1 VVSKPDFLERM
12 RAARAELNEAISG
25 LSDAHMSQDIIA
37 GEAWA
42 VRDILA
48 HIASWQIETLRS
60 IERTEH
66 GQDTGPLINESESE
80 WDARRVAE
88 RRQLPLVDVMQEF
101 HQAHDELL
109 AALDRWPSDTV
120 PLGPALVA
128 HRPRSRTPGRHQRI
142 PPASESGGKPVG
154 IVSHNPCACAQE
166 PLCT

>member
-1 VVSKPDFLERM
+1 M

-48 HIASWQIETLRS
+48 HIAAWQIETLRS

-80 WDARRVAE
+80 WNARRVAE

-109 AALDRWPSDTV
+109 ARSIAGPATPCHSV
-120 PLGPALVA
+120 PLAGT
-128 HRPRSRTPGRHQRI
+128 RQRS
-142 PPASESGGKPVG
+142 SGGSPTTIANTWTSSTRTASV
-154 IVSHNPCACAQE
+154 
-166 PLCT
+166 

>member
-1 VVSKPDFLERM
+1 VVSKLDFLERM

-25 LSDAHMSQDIIA
+25 LSEAHMSQDIVA

-48 HIASWQIETLRS
+48 HIAAWQIETLRS
-60 IERTEH
+60 IERTER

-109 AALDRWPSDTV
+109 AALDRSPSDTV
-120 PLGPALVA
+120 PLGPAGWDETAQLWWLTDHDREHLDVINA
-128 HRPRSRTPGRHQRI
+128 YRQRLSQ
-142 PPASESGGKPVG
+142 AEG
-154 IVSHNPCACAQE
+154 Q
-166 PLCT
+166 